1 MIKIKILL
9 FNIRLKTFASKFQN
23 VLHVCLF
30 LLLLLFRLKTW
41 LRSRMGE
48 SRLTGLAL
56 LHTHKYIVV
65 NIYNV
70 INRFA
75 NEKKRNV
82 KLLL

>member
-1 MIKIKILL
+1 
-9 FNIRLKTFASKFQN
+9 
-23 VLHVCLF
+23 
-30 LLLLLFRLKTW
+30 
-41 LRSRMGE
+41 MGE

-56 LHTHKYIVV
+56 LHTHKDIIV
-65 NIYNV
+65 NIEDV